1 MREFISFE
9 EAQETVLN
17 ALERVPDEQIRL
29 ADVPGRTLAE
39 PVTSLEDI
47 PPFDNSAMDGY
58 ALRSVDVGGTGAT
71 LPCIGEVAAGSDGSI
86 LVESGT
92 CVAIMTGAPIPHG
105 ADTVVPVELTR
116 RVDDG
121 VRFEAPVEAN
131 ANIRRAGEDLR
142 AGELVIEE
150 GRLLTSGAVAVLA
163 SLGLA
168 EVVVRREPLVA
179 VVTTGSELVDY
190 TRKPGPGQIRDSNG
204 PALAALVRSAG
215 GRVEGPLRAPDDRA
229 AIRRSLERA
238 LEADVVIVSGGVSVG
253 EYDLVKDVLD
263 ELGMELLFWKVRQ
276 RPGKPLAFGRIGKTP
291 VFGLPGNPVSSAV
304 CFEEYVRPA
313 LARMLGRSE
322 VRRPLA
328 TGRLT
333 AHVSKVAGLHTFA
346 RGVGSWQDG
355 ELLVDPLLHQGS
367 HVASS
372 MMRANGLIHLPEKL
386 EDAPAGLRI
395 QFEWLCG

>member
-1 MREFISFE
+1 MREYISFE

-17 ALERVPDEQIRL
+17 TVERVPVERIPL

-39 PVTSLEDI
+39 PVTSLEDV

-58 ALRSVDVGGTGAT
+58 ALRSADVAGAGST
-71 LPCIGEVAAGSDGSI
+71 LLCIGEVAAGSAGNI
-86 LVESGT
+86 RVESGT
-92 CVAIMTGAPIPHG
+92 CVAIMTGAPIPPG
-105 ADTVVPVELTR
+105 ADSVVPVEHTS

-121 VRFEAPVEAN
+121 IHFESPVEAN
-131 ANIRRAGEDLR
+131 ANVRRAGEDLR

-150 GRLLTSGAVAVLA
+150 GRLLTPGAVAVLA

-168 EVVVRREPLVA
+168 EVVVSREPVVA
-179 VVTTGSELVDY
+179 IVTTGSELVDH
-190 TRKPGPGQIRDSNG
+190 TKKPGPGQIRDSNG

-215 GRVEGPLRAPDDRA
+215 GRVSALLRTRDDRA
-229 AIRRSLERA
+229 AIRQNIERA
-238 LEADVVIVSGGVSVG
+238 LEADVVIISGGVSVG

-276 RPGKPLAFGRIGKTP
+276 RPGKPLAFGRIEKTP

-304 CFEEYVRPA
+304 CFEKYVRPA
-313 LARMLGRSE
+313 LTRMLGRSQ

-333 AHVSKVAGLHTFA
+333 AHVTKVEGLYTFA
-346 RGVGSWQDG
+346 RGIGRWRDG
-355 ELLVDPLLHQGS
+355 ELLIDPLPHQGS

-372 MMRANGLIHLPEKL
+372 MLRANGLVHLPENLK
-386 EDAPAGLRI
+386 DAPAGL
-395 QFEWLCG
+395 QVGFEWLCS